1 MAERAH
7 VTSVEAIEAFRA
19 RLILY
24 LTKARAAVEEVSDE
38 IQHTRAWL
46 ENDQRTRWEGECR
59 RCQRVL
65 DEAEQELFNTKIS
78 RLRTQTA
85 AQLLAV
91 ERAKHALRQAEAKR
105 DAVKRWA
112 REFGNR
118 AEPLGKQI
126 DQLLGFLATDMGK
139 GVAYLGSVIKALE
152 AYTAVR
158 PGVDGS
164 APASL
169 REQALD
175 PAQPAPA
182 SSAPTPLNPAE
193 SAPK

>member
-7 VTSVEAIEAFRA
+7 VTSVEAIETFRA

-24 LTKARAAVEEVSDE
+24 MSKARAAVEEVSDE

-46 ENDQRTRWEGECR
+46 ENDQRTRWERECR

-78 RLRTQTA
+78 RIRTQTA

-152 AYTAVR
+152 AYTATR
-158 PGVDGS
+158 PGLDGS

-169 REQALD
+169 REQAID
-175 PAQPAPA
+175 SAQPAPDPIA
-182 SSAPTPLNPAE
+182 TTPLNPAE